1 MDEEKTPETLTP
13 EETLVLREAEN
24 AVSDEQGFKSDV
36 AKTRQLIDAGEVMLL
51 MAVEGKGVT
60 PVPVTAVFQQL
71 FGLLNHIDQRL
82 INLEEKLKVSL
93 EGESRIL
100 TLN

>member
-1 MDEEKTPETLTP
+1 
-13 EETLVLREAEN
+13 
-24 AVSDEQGFKSDV
+24 
-36 AKTRQLIDAGEVMLL
+36 